1 MQELYAVKD
10 KNTGKF
16 VTTLTNPN
24 KKYWDRKIAR
34 DNAMKSPSRNYI
46 RGFRGKKEDLI
57 PVDYVLVEKQD
68 YLTIQNQKAVEAL
81 KEVKNWFDDKV
92 EEAFGD
98 YACDQDYI
106 TLNIWDIDNYIDQ
119 LIKEYGGKE

>member
-46 RGFRGKKEDLI
+46 RGFRGNKEDLI
-57 PVDYVLVEKQD
+57 PVDYVLIEKQE
-68 YLTIQNQKAVEAL
+68 YLKNNQNKVVEAL
-81 KEVKNWFDDKV
+81 EKVKESIKDFSNV
-92 EEAFGD
+92 EEELYYEALVEP
-98 YACDQDYI
+98 
-106 TLNIWDIDNYIDQ
+106 TIDQ